1 MTPPIRPE
9 LIDDLIDAYVDWR
22 EECVALTRADQR
34 WASGSDADR
43 SLAFAAYRAALD
55 RELRASFVYANRSG
69 RVERQLAS
77 KPGRPPAAA
86 VAVGRRQGGSPAD
99 PDRDMTAALPPP
111 PEAHA
116 PVLGTGEIDIAAPI
130 DVVWSV
136 LTDIAEWPSW
146 NPEVKTAAI
155 DGGLT
160 PGSHFRWEAG
170 AGTVRSRIEGVE
182 APRLVVWTDRTMG
195 IRATHTWQLAEYRAG
210 TLVRTTET
218 FEGPIASIFRRP
230 LQKAIDQAIRSG
242 VVFVKA
248 ECERRAGKRGQ
259 LAIASTPGH
268 AIHRVPG
275 SRHVIG
281 CGKYPAAG

>member
-9 LIDDLIDAYVDWR
+9 LIDDLIDAYVHWR
-22 EECVALTRADQR
+22 EECLALTRAYQR
-34 WASGSDADR
+34 WSRGTDADR

-55 RELRASFVYANRSG
+55 REQQASFVCADRSG
-69 RVERQLAS
+69 RVQRQLAS
-77 KPGRPPAAA
+77 RPGPLRQLWLS
-86 VAVGRRQGGSPAD
+86 GRRQGGNPAD
-99 PDRDMTAALPPP
+99 PDQDMTAALPPAP
-111 PEAHA
+111 QANA
-116 PVLGTGEIDIAAPI
+116 PVVGTGEIDIAAPI

-160 PGSHFRWEAG
+160 PGSRFRWEAG
-170 AGTVRSRIEGVE
+170 AGTITSRIEGVE
-182 APRLVVWTDRTMG
+182 APRLIVWTDRTMG
-195 IRATHTWQLAEYRAG
+195 IRATHTWQLAEHRAG

-248 ECERRAGKRGQ
+248 ECERRAGKRDQ

-268 AIHRVPG
+268 AVHRVSE